1 MGHLVERGPSGA
13 AHPAGRRVV
22 GDQFRVLGFQG
33 PKLHHKSVV
42 VGIRDLRLVLGVVTL
57 KVISHQGSKLV
68 DPGRRVLHKPILP
81 AARDGLRAGDRPVA

>member
-13 AHPAGRRVV
+13 AHPPGGRVV
-22 GDQFRVLGFQG
+22 GGQFWVLGLQG
-33 PKLHHKSVV
+33 PKLHHESVV
-42 VGIRDLRLVLGVVTL
+42 VGVRDLRLVLGVVTL
-57 KVISHQGSKLV
+57 EVISHQGPKLV